1 MIRIRKV
8 IVLSC
13 TVRLTDAADQHN
25 IPEFKTVQRLSCC
38 EAVLAYA
45 SKSESVLCGYALHGR
60 IIMPVSSGYSE
71 GGFFGMSKEENAVD
85 PLDTLNR
92 QMAELIR
99 VVAETRA
106 STQRLETK
114 YGTTLDELR
123 TELQA
128 DMDELCTELRADMG
142 ELRTELR
149 ADMGELRTELG
160 KMGEGIHYL
169 AGKTDHFVRFVA
181 NEITRVNVSVQEE
194 AYERRRE
201 RKSINER
208 IGEIEG
214 RLDELEGTLEP
225 RVSGD

>member
-1 MIRIRKV
+1 
-8 IVLSC
+8 
-13 TVRLTDAADQHN
+13 
-25 IPEFKTVQRLSCC
+25 
-38 EAVLAYA
+38 
-45 SKSESVLCGYALHGR
+45 
-60 IIMPVSSGYSE
+60 MPASSGYSE

-114 YGTTLDELR
+114 FGTTLDELR
-123 TELQA
+123 TELRADMNELRTEKQA
-128 DMDELCTELRADMG
+128 DMDD
-142 ELRTELR
+142 LRTELR
-149 ADMGELRTELG
+149 ADTDELRTELG

-169 AGKTDHFVRFVA
+169 AGKIDHFVRFVA

-214 RLDELEGTLEP
+214 RLDKLEGTLEP
-225 RVSGD
+225 RVSGN

>member
-123 TELQA
+123 TELRA
-128 DMDELCTELRADMG
+128 DMD

-149 ADMGELRTELG
+149 ADMDELRTELRAD
-160 KMGEGIHYL
+160 M
-169 AGKTDHFVRFVA
+169 
-181 NEITRVNVSVQEE
+181 NELRT
-194 AYERRRE
+194 
-201 RKSINER
+201 
-208 IGEIEG
+208 
-214 RLDELEGTLEP
+214 ELRQT
-225 RVSGD
+225 